1 MMKSEGGQFWTG
13 PRKSIFIYFQRQPLN
28 QYMKSDGMMKPD
40 LSRENR
46 RHHRSSTILVLLM
59 FIISAMPIS
68 SASDGS
74 DHGNQD
80 LMPAQ
85 DVVAIF
91 DSANEVTTITWRNI
105 KTANTNPEIFEELW
119 YAKYHVYR
127 YSEPIN
133 ETNIASADFVKT
145 VLACDKDSDDDGINE
160 SYLNAFDCKGTGE
173 VGDHPGHTHV
183 IQHLAGETG
192 EFYYAVQT
200 ENRTGAKYFD
210 PAASSTTDGIDE
222 TTSPLRSP
230 FRVAAEYNPISGQTT
245 ISWINYND
253 IALPGAAINH
263 SGLDAYSINVW
274 LTTEAVTRE
283 NGKDLDFNLYENG
296 GDLLAELSPGTNEYV
311 YTIPPST
318 SNRVSYY
325 SVTYNLPNFSTPGVV
340 YHDTRF
346 LSNNSMQDGISEDN
360 TPPTHVTGVSASFQG
375 FSNGTGTTTIE
386 WEENPSES
394 NEVYQVWVSAT
405 SFNNTSNQG
414 VRKIADVLETGNAKG
429 YESYDLPIGT
439 LGDAVYCVVIVDQYG
454 QSDTEVNPQ
463 SCSTPVQENA
473 FANWVAEPTNIVG
486 EYLGDGKTRI
496 SWTDQIGAEG
506 ETYMVWRANYQVSA
520 GEWQAQEDL
529 MTMKCQVPDGVQECI
544 FDVTY
549 DGIGVVPP
557 QITSHYFVTSKA
569 RYGLNMAEFE
579 YRGLSPDNHVVVIE
593 DIKSPNKVI
602 MSNFQI
608 SSQDKTLELSW
619 QRPQEPQGTVSVYRN
634 LGTPFTD
641 LNSVYYIDDPGWELV
656 ESDIA
661 IPSDGVYQT
670 YMMDLEDAVQ
680 RVAWYA
686 VIVTDEYNNSDTEL
700 YVGTGSNTQEVNED
714 TLGPDI
720 TFRLLDEDNVKVETN
735 SLTKGD
741 YTIRVEASENL
752 ATEPMINI
760 TSSSGESIS
769 AGIQRMALVASNA
782 ENPDKGPEYAFSL
795 DITASIDAGNIR
807 IEISLDDVYDNG
819 RIHLFENFSID
830 GQDPKIVIYSPS
842 SSSEGSKYLYGN
854 DIKLVGGIT
863 DDVEIASA
871 KVKFLRNY
879 GTSNSVNEPWR
890 NITGLVKS
898 EDNREWAFEMEYASG
913 NFEYGSHQVTVRA
926 IDVAGNE
933 KEYSVVFVVDWCRH
947 REDGITVCE
956 YENPV
961 AEVPETIYLEPSYSD
976 APYTIVWAVSGVS
989 LFSII
994 VAVIVII
1001 TAMSAP
1007 KKKKT
1012 DEEEDNWM
1020 SEFIGTSAEPDMDS
1034 ITNTQ
1039 SKEQSKPA
1047 SNDEDEDD
1055 PFDTVNKLERKTR
1068 PKKQEIVVDDDDEDD
1083 DDDDDFGFDDDVVE
1097 TPKKRPRKRPAARKP
1112 ASRKVAKR
1120 KAVKRDDD

>member
-1 MMKSEGGQFWTG
+1 
-13 PRKSIFIYFQRQPLN
+13 
-28 QYMKSDGMMKPD
+28 
-40 LSRENR
+40 
-46 RHHRSSTILVLLM
+46 M
-59 FIISAMPIS
+59 FVISAMPIS

-74 DHGNQD
+74 DHGDQD

-85 DVVAIF
+85 DVTAVF
-91 DSANEVTTITWRNI
+91 DSANEVTAISWRNI
-105 KTANTNPEIFEELW
+105 KTTNTNQDIYEDLW
-119 YAKYHVYR
+119 DATYHVYR
-127 YSEPIN
+127 YSDPIN
-133 ETNIASADFVKT
+133 QTNIASALFIGSVA
-145 VLACDKDSDDDGINE
+145 ACDKDPDGDGFPGPPSDCRGEDG
-160 SYLNAFDCKGTGE
+160 K
-173 VGDHPGHTHV
+173 HPGHTLV
-183 IQHLAGETG
+183 YQLPPGVAG

-200 ENRTGAKYFD
+200 EYNGEMNDFD
-210 PAASSTTDGIDE
+210 PAASSTTDGVNE
-222 TTSPLRSP
+222 TTSPVRSP
-230 FRVAAEYNPISGQTT
+230 FNVAAEYNPTSGQTT
-245 ISWINYND
+245 ISWINYN
-253 IALPGAAINH
+253 ILALEGATLNIT
-263 SGLDAYSINVW
+263 GLDAYSINVW
-274 LTTEAVTRE
+274 LTDEAKTRE
-283 NGKDLDFNLYENG
+283 TGSSLDFNLYENG
-296 GDLLAELSPGTNEYV
+296 GDLLAELSPDTNEYV
-311 YTIPPST
+311 YTIPSST

-325 SVTYNLPNFSTPGVV
+325 TVTYNLPNFTTPGEV

-346 LSNNSMQDGISEDN
+346 LSNNTMQDGIIEDN

-386 WEENPSES
+386 WDENPSES

-429 YESYDLPIGT
+429 NYPYDLPIGT

-454 QSDTEVNPQ
+454 RSDTEVNQ
-463 SCSTPVQENA
+463 DSCSAPVTENA

-579 YRGLSPDNHVVVIE
+579 YRGLDDNHVVVIE

-661 IPSDGVYQT
+661 IPTDGVYQT

-795 DITASIDAGNIR
+795 DITGSIDAGNIR

-854 DIKLVGGIT
+854 DIKVVGGIT

-890 NITGLVKS
+890 NVTGLVKS

-926 IDVAGNE
+926 IDVAGNQ

-1039 SKEQSKPA
+1039 PKEQSKPA

-1068 PKKQEIVVDDDDEDD
+1068 PKKQEIVEEDDDDEDD
-1083 DDDDDFGFDDDVVE
+1083 DDDFGFDDDDDVVE